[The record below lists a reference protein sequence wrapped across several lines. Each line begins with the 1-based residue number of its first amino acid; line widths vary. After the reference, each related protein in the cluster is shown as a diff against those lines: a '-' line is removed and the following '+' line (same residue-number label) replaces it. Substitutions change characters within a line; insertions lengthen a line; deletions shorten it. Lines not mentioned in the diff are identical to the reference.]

1 MSLTR
6 ELPAADFFDTLHSFE
21 REAFRLELQ
30 DSYAVPEEDE
40 LYPAFLRGERP
51 APATVSPDLKDWF
64 ERIAEHTAKGK
75 HVERVRVQQDP
86 PTQYQ
91 QFERWLDR
99 WNLEAGEVMR
109 YLTRKRAH
117 EIGLLPA
124 AGDTDW
130 WLLDN
135 ERMILIHFDDEGHP
149 VRYELSTDPATVNLA
164 RGWRDLAVRN
174 SVRANVRGAAA

>member
-6 ELPAADFFDTLHSFE
+6 ELPVAEFFPTLHSFQ

-30 DSYAVPEEDE
+30 DSYAVAEEDE
-40 LYPAFLRGERP
+40 LYPAFVRGERP
-51 APATVSPDLKDWF
+51 VPTDLSPDLADWF
-64 ERIAEHTAKGK
+64 RRIAEHTRQGK
-75 HVERVRVQQDP
+75 RVERVRVQQDP

-109 YLTRKRAH
+109 YLTRQRAY

-124 AGDTDW
+124 AGNTDW

-149 VRYELSTDPATVNLA
+149 VRYELSTDPVTVNLA
-164 RGWRDLAVRN
+164 TELRNLAVRN
-174 SVRANVRGAAA
+174 SVRANPRGVAA